1 MNMLQNKLL
10 QKKTEVEGE
19 KDAKGDAPFTG
30 DNTVAINVI
39 IIIIVIFA
47 NILQIT
53 LSYKYNDRRRY

>member
-1 MNMLQNKLL
+1 M
-10 QKKTEVEGE
+10 EVKE
-19 KDAKGDAPFTG
+19 KDTKGDAPFTG

-39 IIIIVIFA
+39 IIILVIVA